1 MAFCLHCRHAERLA
15 NRDRRQKLFIK
26 ASLSG
31 LALAILATVVTTGSG
46 AFQIGSTTLSLSNL
60 GTKPAAKRVASAPK
74 QGGSAPVTLQGNTR
88 ENAAPPP
95 DSLQTPA
102 QPAPTPAQSAP
113 TPAPPPAEPPA
124 PVVTAPATTMQPPLL
139 LRVLEG
145 RTELGDTVFATRT
158 GEVVVVNFDTSPMR
172 TRRADKFD
180 RVVRQ
185 TLPML
190 YGPAA
195 DTVLRAIP
203 DGKLAMAGDLFT
215 DLSLNGIRLPLN
227 GGWQLTIWP
236 ETRQGRDGP
245 LVVSY
250 RTTVSR

>member
-15 NRDRRQKLFIK
+15 NRERRQKLFIK

-46 AFQIGSTTLSLSNL
+46 AFQMGGTSLALSNL
-60 GTKPAAKRVASAPK
+60 GGKPATKRVAAAPK
-74 QGGSAPVTLQGNTR
+74 QGGSTPVTLQGNTR
-88 ENAAPPP
+88 ENAAP
-95 DSLQTPA
+95 DA
-102 QPAPTPAQSAP
+102 KQPPAQSAP
-113 TPAPPPAEPPA
+113 APAPPPEAEAPA
-124 PVVTAPATTMQPPLL
+124 PVMTAPATTMQPPLL

-158 GEVVVVNFDTSPMR
+158 GDVVVVNFDTSPNR

-203 DGKLAMAGDLFT
+203 DGKLAVSGDLFT
-215 DLSLNGIRLPLN
+215 DLPLNGIKLPLN

-245 LVVSY
+245 LIVAY